1 VTGEAEVNIRKGK
14 TILVYDFSLE
24 VEWEASRGS
33 DEASGTYKVNEIAP
47 DDLDDIHVFLI
58 LSYIFRLIKLN
69 QIPNPILAKKLN
81 N

>member
-1 VTGEAEVNIRKGK
+1 MTGEAEVNIRKGK